1 MKRIFR
7 NISLI
12 MCTITLTFVGCK
24 NKLETVNNDS
34 NNNETESELIS
45 GSINGHDYIDLGL
58 PSGTKWATC
67 NVGAN
72 IPEEY
77 GYYYAQWDETITK
90 SEYTEYNIIPYGYYN
105 LDYIRG
111 NPNYDVARKWGG
123 SWRLPTREE
132 IIELME
138 NCTWKWTT
146 QNNVNGCKVTGP
158 NGNSIFLPAAG
169 GLSGELV
176 TSAAGICGCYYSS
189 TPSRDTWIW
198 GFDFSSCNR
207 NITECTIDG
216 PRSVR
221 PVSD

>member
-34 NNNETESELIS
+34 NNNETESEVIS
-45 GSINGHDYIDLGL
+45 GSINGHEYVDLGL

-90 SEYTEYNIIPYGYYN
+90 SEYTEYNIIPYGYN
-105 LDYIRG
+105 LD
-111 NPNYDVARKWGG
+111 
-123 SWRLPTREE
+123 
-132 IIELME
+132 
-138 NCTWKWTT
+138 
-146 QNNVNGCKVTGP
+146 
-158 NGNSIFLPAAG
+158 
-169 GLSGELV
+169 
-176 TSAAGICGCYYSS
+176 
-189 TPSRDTWIW
+189 
-198 GFDFSSCNR
+198 
-207 NITECTIDG
+207 
-216 PRSVR
+216 
-221 PVSD
+221 